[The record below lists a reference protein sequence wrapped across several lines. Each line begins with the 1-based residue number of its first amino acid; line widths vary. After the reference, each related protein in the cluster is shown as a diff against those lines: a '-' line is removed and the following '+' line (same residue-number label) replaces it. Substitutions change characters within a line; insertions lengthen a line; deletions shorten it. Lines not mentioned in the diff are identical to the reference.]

1 LNIHF
6 SFDKLTER
14 GGLPL
19 NMKIDEIDRRIIDE
33 LSKNSR
39 LSMSELGRRINLS
52 SPSVTERVRRME
64 SFGVINKYTIEV
76 DYEKL
81 GLPVQCIIEATVKN
95 GDYKAFRRYIE
106 GLPNVEFCY
115 RIAGNACYMLKMQFE
130 TFRNAEEFIENV
142 NPYASTV
149 THFIFSQVHTNV
161 ILSSNDN
168 M

>member
-1 LNIHF
+1 
-6 SFDKLTER
+6 
-14 GGLPL
+14 
-19 NMKIDEIDRRIIDE
+19 MKIDEIDRRIIDE

-95 GDYKAFRRYIE
+95 GDYKE

-142 NPYASTV
+142 NPYANTV